1 MMRNHIQITVNV
13 IDREGR
19 EHILT
24 TRPGQ
29 SSLMDLLY
37 DADLNV
43 EAVCGGCASCA
54 TCHIFISDDWLDK
67 VPERDDVQNMLL
79 QYQSHFSGTSSRL
92 SCQMPLSESLDGL
105 RLTIA
110 PEE

>member
-1 MMRNHIQITVNV
+1 MRNHILITVNV
-13 IDREGR
+13 IDRNGG
-19 EHILT
+19 EHVLT

-37 DADLNV
+37 DEDLDV

-54 TCHIFISDDWLDK
+54 TCHVFISDDWLDR
-67 VPERDDVQNMLL
+67 VPQRDEIQNMLL
-79 QYQSHFSGTSSRL
+79 QYQSHFNETSSRL

-105 RLTIA
+105 SLTIA